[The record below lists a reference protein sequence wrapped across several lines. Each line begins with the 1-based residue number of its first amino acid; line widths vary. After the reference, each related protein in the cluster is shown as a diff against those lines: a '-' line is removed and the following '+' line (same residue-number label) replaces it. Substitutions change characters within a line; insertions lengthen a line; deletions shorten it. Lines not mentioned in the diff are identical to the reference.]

1 MQSLVTQLRKSIIV
15 HGSVRT
21 TSGWPDDLTRPYL
34 SEARMHT
41 AALITYLP
49 TIGNKEIEAKE
60 IRPPSLLRP
69 DHFASLSRRTREAPP
84 RYLESS
90 NLLQNGEMSS
100 REKRGW

>member
-1 MQSLVTQLRKSIIV
+1 MQSLVTQLRESIKI

-49 TIGNKEIEAKE
+49 TNVNRGIEAKE
-60 IRPPSLLRP
+60 IRPPSLLKP
-69 DHFASLSRRTREAPP
+69 DQVASLSRGMRAAPL

-90 NLLQNGEMSS
+90 KLLQEGEMSS
-100 REKRGW
+100 REKRDW